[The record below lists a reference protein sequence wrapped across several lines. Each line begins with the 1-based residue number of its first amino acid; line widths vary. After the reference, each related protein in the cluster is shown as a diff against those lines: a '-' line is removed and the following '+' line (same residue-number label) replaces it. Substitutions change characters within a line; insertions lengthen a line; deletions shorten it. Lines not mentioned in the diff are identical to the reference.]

1 MMVVVT
7 PAQLLNGRLGVCCT
21 SESRRNRNPR
31 TAFGMAPVIRSTTP
45 PPLKKRTVGIDRMS
59 YLDASPG
66 FSSTLTLARV
76 TRPPEVAARS
86 RSIADS
92 VVISIGRRRSE
103 RERRAAMGDFEE
115 THLEHLFQCSDH
127 ASQCRSLSRCRTLDG
142 NAWPQRRAIG
152 SA

>member
-7 PAQLLNGRLGVCCT
+7 PGQLLNGRLGVCCT

-31 TAFGMAPVIRSTTP
+31 TAFGMAPVIRSTT
-45 PPLKKRTVGIDRMS
+45 
-59 YLDASPG
+59 G
-66 FSSTLTLARV
+66 FSATLNLARV

-86 RSIADS
+86 RCIADS

-127 ASQCRSLSRCRTLDG
+127 ASQCR
-142 NAWPQRRAIG
+142 
-152 SA
+152 